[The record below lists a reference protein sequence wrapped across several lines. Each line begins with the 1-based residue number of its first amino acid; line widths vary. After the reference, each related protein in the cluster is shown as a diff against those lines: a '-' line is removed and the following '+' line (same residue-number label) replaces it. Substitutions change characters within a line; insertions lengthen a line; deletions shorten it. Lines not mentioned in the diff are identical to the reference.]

1 MNIRDRVLEVISEQF
16 NLTVDE
22 LQENVSFT
30 NDLDADSIQLME
42 LVMSIEDEF
51 GIEIDDEAIA
61 EINTIGDL
69 LEYVDTLE
77 NKYFK

>member
-42 LVMSIEDEF
+42 LVMSIEDEL

-77 NKYFK
+77 NK

>member
-77 NKYFK
+77 NK

>member
-51 GIEIDDEAIA
+51 GIEMDDEAIA

-77 NKYFK
+77 NK

>member
-30 NDLDADSIQLME
+30 NDLDADSI
-42 LVMSIEDEF
+42 
-51 GIEIDDEAIA
+51 
-61 EINTIGDL
+61 
-69 LEYVDTLE
+69 
-77 NKYFK
+77 

>member
-1 MNIRDRVLEVISEQF
+1 
-16 NLTVDE
+16 
-22 LQENVSFT
+22 
-30 NDLDADSIQLME
+30 
-42 LVMSIEDEF
+42 MSIEDEF

-77 NKYFK
+77 NK